1 MQLIDELR
9 AEHVLIEKVAGSL
22 RTFVALRLSGKASP
36 EDGERFLRFF
46 RLYAGTYHHA
56 REEDILMPALTAEAE
71 LAADSGPLHSLI
83 DQHHTMAATLAEV
96 APLLTGALEN
106 DSQKEAIVFL
116 SNKYVRAL
124 WQHIDAENSVLL
136 PESEERLKWAGVHEL
151 PDRPLTGEEAEARAG
166 GEELAMTYPP
176 IPDQEAIRG
185 EGCVICPSLGTT
197 CGGLEREWWTASEW
211 ESFADRSS

>member
-1 MQLIDELR
+1 VHLIDELR

-22 RTFVALRLSGKASP
+22 RTFVALRLSGKAVP

-71 LAADSGPLHSLI
+71 LAADSGPLRSLI

-96 APLLTGALEN
+96 APLLTGVLEN

-136 PESEERLKWAGVHEL
+136 PESEVRLKWAGVHEL
-151 PDRPLTGEEAEARAG
+151 PDRRLTEEEADARAG
-166 GEELAMTYPP
+166 GEELAIEYPQ
-176 IPDQEAIRG
+176 IPDPEAIRG
-185 EGCVICPSLGTT
+185 EGCVVCPSLGTT
-197 CGGLEREWWTASEW
+197 CGGLEREWWTDSEW
-211 ESFADRSS
+211 ETFADRSG